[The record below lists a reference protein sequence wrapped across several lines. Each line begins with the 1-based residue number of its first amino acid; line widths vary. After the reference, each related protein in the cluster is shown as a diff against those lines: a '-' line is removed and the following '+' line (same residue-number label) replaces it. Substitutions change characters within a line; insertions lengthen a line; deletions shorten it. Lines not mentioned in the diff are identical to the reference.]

1 MRNELT
7 TENRQDAEKA
17 LFTLSYGTVP
27 TSTKLALGC
36 LVPFFL
42 IPVAVAIYKTVIAG
56 SNPKLVLFF
65 ILSTLPY
72 LAFVLFI
79 LLKTS
84 KAKIACKENAISFSP
99 QWKASLL
106 GRLERDWHDVHSV
119 QIVADSSNIKSLLA
133 QLKGEPGLLA
143 KLKVGLS
150 PDSSA
155 QLCIDFKSGGSAFV
169 RLCLLT
175 KQELE
180 DLIFQLDK
188 HVDPSRFSQDYI
200 RLQKA
205 LYLEDAGAHHLSSI
219 WDEDLNLRY
228 ISTNYVPL
236 QAGAQ
241 LANYTVLMALA
252 TGGMSAVYLAKD
264 KQRKVVLKELV
275 LSHLTSEEQAK
286 AKELFDREASL
297 LLKIKHDQIAT
308 VLDKITENGRH
319 YLVLEYISGLTLRQ
333 HIKQNGK
340 EKPSTAVK
348 FGLQMANI
356 LQYLHSQ
363 VPPILHRD
371 FTPDNLI
378 IKDDGSLCL
387 IDFGAANE
395 YVGRVT
401 GTMIGKQ
408 CYIAPEQL
416 QGKASP
422 ASDIYAMGA
431 TLFFVLSGEDPLPLS
446 ASKPELDTP
455 EQDTPEQ
462 DAKKQQ
468 LAELIE
474 RLTAFAEEERVQTS
488 NEAFEALRDLRS
500 L

>member
-1 MRNELT
+1 MRRDLVTKTPQETDGVEL
-7 TENRQDAEKA
+7 A
-17 LFTLSYGTVP
+17 LNYSTVP
-27 TSTKLALGC
+27 TSTKLCIGVLLPCIFGPVLYFILETAFIKGQYKLAL
-36 LVPFFL
+36 
-42 IPVAVAIYKTVIAG
+42 
-56 SNPKLVLFF
+56 LVL
-65 ILSTLPY
+65 LSVSPY
-72 LAFVLFI
+72 LLVLLFI
-79 LLKTS
+79 FFRHS
-84 KAKIACKENAISFSP
+84 KAEIKAKNSGISFSKH
-99 QWKASLL
+99 WKASLL

-119 QIVADSSNIKSLLA
+119 QIVADSSNMKSLLA

-143 KLKVGLS
+143 KLRIGLS

-180 DLIFQLDK
+180 ELIFQLDK

-205 LYLEDAGAHHLSSI
+205 LYLEDAGNHHLSSI

-275 LSHLTSEEQAK
+275 LSHLTSDEQAK

-297 LLKIKHDQIAT
+297 LLKIKHDQIAA

-340 EKPSTAVK
+340 EKPSAAIK

-363 VPPILHRD
+363 MPPILHRD

-378 IKDDGSLCL
+378 IKDDGSLSL
-387 IDFGAANE
+387 IDFGAASE

-422 ASDIYAMGA
+422 ASDVYAMGA
-431 TLFFVLSGEDPLPLS
+431 TLFFILSGEDPLPLS
-446 ASKPELDTP
+446 ASKPELETK
-455 EQDTPEQ
+455 E
-462 DAKKQQ
+462 KQ
-468 LAELIE
+468 LADLIA

-488 NEAFEALRDLRS
+488 KEAFEALRDLRS

>member
-1 MRNELT
+1 MRNDLT
-7 TENRQDAEKA
+7 SDNMQDGEKP

-27 TSTKLALGC
+27 SSTKLILGC
-36 LVPFFL
+36 LLPFIL
-42 IPVAVAIYKTVIAG
+42 IPVAVAIYKTLLAG
-56 SNPKLVLFF
+56 GNPRIILFF
-65 ILSTLPY
+65 ILGASPY
-72 LAFVLFI
+72 LGFVLFI
-79 LLKTS
+79 LMQGS
-84 KAKIACKENAISFSP
+84 KAGIVFKENAISFSKH
-99 QWKASLL
+99 WEATLL

-119 QIVADSSNIKSLLA
+119 QIVADSSNMKNLFA
-133 QLKGEPGLLA
+133 QLKGEPGLLP
-143 KLKVGLS
+143 KLRVGLS

-155 QLCIDFKSGGSAFV
+155 QLCIDFKSGGSAFI

-180 DLIFQLDK
+180 ELIFQLDK
-188 HVDPSRFSQDYI
+188 RVDASRFSQDYI

-205 LYLEDAGAHHLSSI
+205 LYLEDASSHHLSSI

-275 LSHLTSEEQAK
+275 LTHLSSEEQAK
-286 AKELFDREASL
+286 ARELFDREANL
-297 LLKIKHDQIAT
+297 LLKIKHDQIAA

-319 YLVLEYISGLTLRQ
+319 YLVLEYIPGLTLRQ
-333 HIKQNGK
+333 HITKNGK
-340 EKPSTAVK
+340 EKPGAAIK
-348 FGLQMANI
+348 IGLQMANI

-363 VPPILHRD
+363 TPAILHRD

-395 YVGRVT
+395 YVGKVT

-422 ASDIYAMGA
+422 ASDVYAMGA
-431 TLFFVLSGEDPLPLS
+431 TLFFILTGQDPIPLS
-446 ASKPELDTP
+446 ASKPDLETA
-455 EQDTPEQ
+455 E
-462 DAKKQQ
+462 QQ
-468 LAELIE
+468 LGDLVA
-474 RLTAFAEEERVQTS
+474 RLTAFSEGERIKTS
-488 NEAFEALRDLRS
+488 KEAFEALRDLRS
-500 L
+500 P